1 MRDALTGILHASYD
15 LGRDEMAGNASAPG
29 GTMSPKT
36 NRTFTA
42 EAEYVSGFLIA
53 NSSEGI
59 NHGIP
64 TDGRV
69 VVLTVK
75 VTGNGSASVTR

>member
-1 MRDALTGILHASYD
+1 MLTSITLVRYD
-15 LGRDEMAGNASAPG
+15 LGRDEMAGNATAPG
-29 GTMSPKT
+29 GTMSPIT
-36 NRTFTA
+36 NRTFTT
-42 EAEYVSGFLIA
+42 EAEYVSGFLLP

-69 VVLTVK
+69 VVFTVRLASND
-75 VTGNGSASVTR
+75 GASASATR